1 MAWTSPKTWKPEM
14 VIASELNANI
24 KDNFNYLSTHSHDG
38 TEGNGATS
46 LLIPTLTTS
55 NLPFVDQETAPTL
68 AGGMQRNALVLEFY
82 DGTNVIG
89 LTGDSTGASI
99 RTLGLGAIQAAAGN
113 HTH

>member
-1 MAWTSPKTWKPEM
+1 MAWTSSKTWKPEM
-14 VIASELNANI
+14 ITASDLNTYLR
-24 KDNFNYLSTHSHDG
+24 DNMAYLSTHSHDG

-46 LLIPTLTTS
+46 LQIPTLTTT
-55 NLPFVDQETAPTL
+55 NLPFVDQETAPSL

-82 DGTNVIG
+82 DGTNVLG

-99 RTLGLGAIQAAAGN
+99 RTLGTGALQAATGD